1 MAQADLYGI
10 LKAVNDQLSA
20 KGSTIAA
27 RKDLDS
33 APHDLRISAT
43 DLIKEINIQLQDV
56 KLMGSSS
63 KSVIINS
70 YGYNKDEGR
79 TNRSDAIR
87 ALEDFGRG
95 SGFTAAQSQIIKDLA
110 EEYCTN
116 VLEFIRKRAGKNYS
130 VEIISGGGTEYTVRI
145 SKISDTKE
153 SVYNFLTKDK
163 DAPLGVAKGIL
174 RNKLNNSFKKLG
186 NVRENFELH
195 LGHITG
201 VAELQSM
208 RAMSQVNLALES
220 AGTTVIKDL
229 MKLEVLSKFKQL
241 GNPEFAKSFEFSGA
255 LLRPESAASNL
266 TQSGYEKTQ
275 LTEVKNAIKAVVEAN
290 KDWANQRGSD
300 SVIDALTKDLIKTIK
315 SNTKVPVKTSVKNL
329 SINAAPTS
337 AKMERVVERKV
348 RKLNNKV
355 GQLGL
360 NAPQPSLS
368 IRALIPML
376 NQRLP
381 EYVKANMG
389 HQGRLNNRTGRFAES
404 TEIVDIDGDYV
415 TYSYMLSPYQ
425 VFESQGSRDPRPL
438 IEMSIRQMAL
448 GIIKSKF
455 SLRRV

>member
-10 LKAVNDQLSA
+10 LKAVNDQLQE
-20 KGSTIAA
+20 KGSTDKL
-27 RKDLDS
+27 RKELDS
-33 APHDLRISAT
+33 APHELRVSAN
-43 DLIKEINIQLQDV
+43 DLIREINIQLQDV
-56 KLMGSSS
+56 RLTGAGTKAA
-63 KSVIINS
+63 VVNS
-70 YGYNKDEGR
+70 YGYNFGAGR
-79 TNRSDAIR
+79 TDR
-87 ALEDFGRG
+87 AFANERLQELADTT
-95 SGFTAAQSQIIKDLA
+95 GFTSKQQQIIRELA
-110 EEYCTN
+110 EEYCAN
-116 VLEFIRKRAGKNYS
+116 VLKYIRERAGNNYS
-130 VEIISGGGTEYTVRI
+130 VEIVAGGGTEYTVRI
-145 SKISDTKE
+145 SKISEIKE
-153 SVYNFLTKDK
+153 TVYDFLTKK
-163 DAPLGVAKGIL
+163 EAAPLGRAKSVL
-174 RNKLNNSFKKLG
+174 RNKLATSFKNLG
-186 NVRENFELH
+186 NVRQNFELH
-195 LGHITG
+195 LGHITA
-201 VAELQSM
+201 VSEVQAF

-220 AGTTVIKDL
+220 AGTTIIKDL

-241 GNPEFAKSFEFSGA
+241 GNPEFAKSFELKGA

-266 TQSGYEKTQ
+266 TQSGYEKAQ
-275 LTEVKNAIKAVVEAN
+275 LNEVRNAIKAVVEAN

-300 SVIDALTKDLIKTIK
+300 SVIDALTKDLIKTVK

>member
-186 NVRENFELH
+186 NVRQNFELH

-300 SVIDALTKDLIKTIK
+300 SVIDALTKDLIKAVK